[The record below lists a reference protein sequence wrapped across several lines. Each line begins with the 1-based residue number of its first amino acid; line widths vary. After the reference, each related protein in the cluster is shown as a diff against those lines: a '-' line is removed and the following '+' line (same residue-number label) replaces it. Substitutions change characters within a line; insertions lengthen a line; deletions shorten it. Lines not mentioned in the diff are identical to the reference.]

1 MAKRILTIFVILM
14 LVSGCT
20 VSKITNN
27 NDKKSD
33 SENDLADKSLLNVTV
48 TIPAKWFSES
58 DTEITQDYLDKEVNE
73 KGYISATLNS
83 DGSVTYVMS
92 KSKHNELLESIKDE
106 INKSIKE
113 LIDDDSNSIIDIQI
127 NDDMTEFRV
136 TLNNNSVTLVESF
149 ATLAFDVYG
158 GMYNIFAG
166 KVADNIKTIFQNQSG
181 ETIEEYN
188 SSDSNK

>member
-33 SENDLADKSLLNVTV
+33 SENDLVDKSLLNVTV

-166 KVADNIKTIFQNQSG
+166 KVVDNIKTIFQNQSG